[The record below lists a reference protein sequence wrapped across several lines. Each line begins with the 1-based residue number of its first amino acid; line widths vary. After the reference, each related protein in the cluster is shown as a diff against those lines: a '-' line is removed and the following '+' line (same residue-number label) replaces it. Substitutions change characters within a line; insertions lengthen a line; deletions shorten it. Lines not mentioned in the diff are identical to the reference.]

1 MDRLSR
7 YVPPYASDY
16 TGVAASLYDLDGMV
30 VFCDAGCCTDHY
42 VLNDEPRWR
51 RRQGLC
57 FSTHLRS
64 TEAVLGS
71 DSDMVDRVCGI
82 AGSVG
87 RELPFVAVLGTPV
100 PGIVGMDMPGVASEI
115 EARLGVPALGFDT
128 AGFRYY
134 DSGVELAARAVFE
147 RFAQGAASE
156 GEGGAA
162 TEGDEAA
169 GGEATG
175 GTEGSRR
182 SRWTLNILGATP
194 LDFGDVGN
202 EDDFAALFEGAGW
215 EVGLQFPM
223 NARMGDVAR
232 VGSARVNVA
241 VSAAGIR
248 VARYL
253 EERFGTPYVAGCP
266 AGPFDGPLDREILE
280 AVEEVAAGRR
290 PSGWWCDGD
299 AENAREATRGTP
311 AGEEGADRP
320 TLVIADQVVGE
331 SIRRLLGDAGP
342 QPARGPV
349 LVVSP
354 FSWDAR
360 HARPGDFSF
369 RAESELVARFARLHP
384 ARLVADPVFEF
395 LCRPAEADCAFAPLT
410 HCAVSGKLH
419 WDDAAR
425 LSRL

>member
-1 MDRLSR
+1 MDSRLSR
-7 YVPPYASDY
+7 YIPPYASDY

-82 AGSVG
+82 AGSVE
-87 RELPFVAVLGTPV
+87 RELPFVAVMGTPV

-134 DSGVELAARAVFE
+134 DSGIELAARTVFE
-147 RFAQGAASE
+147 RFAE
-156 GEGGAA
+156 DGAA
-162 TEGDEAA
+162 TGGACESGDEAE
-169 GGEATG
+169 GDRGH
-175 GTEGSRR
+175 GTV
-182 SRWTLNILGATP
+182 NILGATP

-215 EVGLQFPM
+215 TIGLQFPM
-223 NARMGDVAR
+223 NARMEDVAH
-232 VGSARVNVA
+232 VGAAQVNVA

-248 VARYL
+248 IARYL
-253 EERFGTPYVAGCP
+253 EGRFGTPYVVGCP
-266 AGPFDGPLDREILE
+266 AGPLDGPLDREIL
-280 AVEEVAAGRR
+280 AAAEEVAAGRR
-290 PSGWWCDGD
+290 PSGWWCDDVTDD
-299 AENAREATRGTP
+299 AQAEVDGERTAT
-311 AGEEGADRP
+311 AEGEVERP

-331 SIRRLLGDAGP
+331 SIRRLLEERDGEGVDTH
-342 QPARGPV
+342 GPV
-349 LVVSP
+349 LVASP
-354 FSWDAR
+354 FAWDAR
-360 HARPGDFSF
+360 HAQPGDFAF
-369 RAESELVARFARLHP
+369 KTEGELVARFARLRP
-384 ARLVADPVFEF
+384 ARLVADPIFVF
-395 LCRPAEADCAFAPLT
+395 LCRPVEADCAFAPLT